1 MQKYIQNV
9 NVQVKGSA
17 KQKGMLTPEEA
28 AAKKKAMKEVKK
40 NQEEELTALFDD
52 ALLVGAK
59 RGKAGA
65 QAGKGG
71 THEAVDDRVRKAQE
85 TVVVK
90 EEEKT
95 LEDLIEEQR
104 AALTAQGKKGT
115 PVTEESLAK
124 WKADRKAKQRAEER
138 KLVERKLAEK
148 GKKGLNVLSGRA
160 LYDYDSSIF
169 KDDANAVDQEEMQQR
184 VDGKEMQT
192 NAAAT
197 TAASVSGESI
207 CKDQVADDIMN
218 GVQKDVFLQED
229 GDDLDD
235 LDDLDCMSDDGES
248 GG

>member
-1 MQKYIQNV
+1 MQKYIQTV
-9 NVQVKGSA
+9 NAQVKGSA

-28 AAKKKAMKEVKK
+28 AAKKKAMKETKK
-40 NQEEELTALFDD
+40 KQEEELAVLFDN

-85 TVVVK
+85 TVVIQ

-104 AALTAQGKKGT
+104 ATLASQGKKGT

-124 WKADRKAKQRAEER
+124 WKADRKAKQRADEIKLFER
-138 KLVERKLAEK
+138 KLVEK

-169 KDDANAVDQEEMQQR
+169 KDDANAVDQEDMQQG
-184 VDGKEMQT
+184 VDGKEMLM
-192 NAAAT
+192 NAAT
-197 TAASVSGESI
+197 TTAAAASVSGEPI
-207 CKDQVADDIMN
+207 CKDHVTTDHIIR
-218 GVQKDVFLQED
+218 GVQKDVFLQ
-229 GDDLDD
+229 DDDD
-235 LDDLDCMSDDGES
+235 LDDLDCISDDGES